1 MFDAGALLWRFKMVA
16 KKSAGKSSIKAGDTE
31 ARVVALAEQL
41 GWFLGT
47 VQGKAEGWL
56 SSEKLRGEVV
66 RIRDGAA
73 QLLQHVDAAARS
85 AVMGKGRLKAADKQG
100 VVVAGSEARKI
111 AKDAKPSRGAV
122 DAPGKRHRKPPP
134 QESINKRM
142 ASRWAS
148 RWGRRVFRSAR
159 AAAGARP
166 QNSRRL
172 NEIGRAHV

>member
-1 MFDAGALLWRFKMVA
+1 MVA
-16 KKSAGKSSIKAGDTE
+16 KKSAGKSSNNAGDTE

-56 SSEKLRGEVV
+56 SSDKLRDEVV

-85 AVMGKGRLKAADKQG
+85 AVLEKARPKADAGHG
-100 VVVAGSEARKI
+100 VVVAGTEARKI

-134 QESINKRM
+134 QEKVNKRM
-142 ASRWAS
+142 
-148 RWGRRVFRSAR
+148 GEPVGKQIGQKQFQPGH
-159 AAAGARP
+159 GAR
-166 QNSRRL
+166 R
-172 NEIGRAHV
+172 G

>member
-1 MFDAGALLWRFKMVA
+1 MVA

-85 AVMGKGRLKAADKQG
+85 AVMGKGRPKAADKQG

-134 QESINKRM
+134 QEHLDKRM
-142 ASRWAS
+142 GEPVGKQMGQKSFQVGKSR
-148 RWGRRVFRSAR
+148 GR
-159 AAAGARP
+159 G
-166 QNSRRL
+166 
-172 NEIGRAHV
+172 

>member
-1 MFDAGALLWRFKMVA
+1 MVA

-56 SSEKLRGEVV
+56 SSEKLRDEVV

-85 AVMGKGRLKAADKQG
+85 AVMGKGPPKAADQQG

-134 QESINKRM
+134 QEHLDKRM
-142 ASRWAS
+142 GEPVGKQMGQKSFQVGK
-148 RWGRRVFRSAR
+148 GR
-159 AAAGARP
+159 
-166 QNSRRL
+166 
-172 NEIGRAHV
+172 GRG

>member
-1 MFDAGALLWRFKMVA
+1 MVA

-47 VQGKAEGWL
+47 VQAKAEGWL
-56 SSEKLRGEVV
+56 SSEKLRNEVV

-85 AVMGKGRLKAADKQG
+85 AVMEKGRPKAVNADDGHG
-100 VVVAGSEARKI
+100 VVVAGTEARKI
-111 AKDAKPSRGAV
+111 AQSAVPNIKPSRGAV

-134 QESINKRM
+134 QEHLDKRM
-142 ASRWAS
+142 GEPVGKQIGQKQFQPGHG
-148 RWGRRVFRSAR
+148 GRR
-159 AAAGARP
+159 G
-166 QNSRRL
+166 
-172 NEIGRAHV
+172 